1 MHSRGRLRCPGPR
14 CDQGLDGCLLISA
27 PGEPRPLTSC
37 PRNVAMFEPKD
48 NPNYKKLATDAA
60 ELITQWTKNKWY
72 ETSTEEDP
80 LLVQI

>member
-1 MHSRGRLRCPGPR
+1 
-14 CDQGLDGCLLISA
+14 
-27 PGEPRPLTSC
+27 
-37 PRNVAMFEPKD
+37 MFEPKD